1 MGGCD
6 CALDGVAPS
15 SVNANPDVAGL
26 GVCYIVYLS
35 TALLIAYTGPDI
47 LPLRSLCYVPRDSN
61 RILL

>member
-1 MGGCD
+1 M
-6 CALDGVAPS
+6 
-15 SVNANPDVAGL
+15 NANPDVAGL